1 MFFTKP
7 NKILRTIFSNYTWKM
22 PPSTTE
28 KVVYLTFDDG
38 PTPEITEWV
47 LATLKKENVKAT
59 FFCIGN
65 NIQKNKEIF
74 KKIHLD
80 SHTIGNH
87 TYNHFNGWKTNT
99 NKYIQNVNLYEKIIN
114 EFSIETKK
122 IFRPPYGKITP
133 FQAKKIMK
141 KGYEIVMWSVLSY
154 DFLTTITPEKCLQN
168 VLKNVENGSIIVFH
182 DSIKASKNLRYVLPK
197 VITYLKNKGF
207 VFKSL

>member
-87 TYNHFNGWKTNT
+87 TYNHFNGWKTST
-99 NKYIQNVNLYEKIIN
+99 NKYIQNVNLYEKTIN

-182 DSIKASKNLRYVLPK
+182 DSVKASKNLYYVLPK
-197 VITYLKNKGF
+197 VITHLKNKGF